1 MCIRDR
7 GTRPAKVACNPAT
20 AHLFCESV
28 LWDEALTKL
37 TRMGDASSTHDPR
50 EKPAATRGTKRKAKR
65 DYVLLLMVEAVGD
78 ADHESF
84 LTLLKNSCDA
94 TVHEHCFMKN
104 GTRHVTLAQLTED
117 EAERIRFSSAPML
130 PLELVLAKPQ
140 PWGAGLYLSL
150 SEAAQQTI
158 ADLVRKLDPAP
169 LKTTDS
175 YRKQLH
181 LSLYRGFNRGEALKQ
196 QLKKT
201 EMKSA
206 WKDRTSFGTVR
217 GAAVAIKEKGADYDT
232 MRYLMLPQ

>member
-1 MCIRDR
+1 
-7 GTRPAKVACNPAT
+7 
-20 AHLFCESV
+20 
-28 LWDEALTKL
+28 
-37 TRMGDASSTHDPR
+37 MGDASSTHDTR

-158 ADLVRKLDPAP
+158 ADLVLKLDPAP

-175 YRKQLH
+175 YRKQPH

-196 QLKKT
+196 QLKKR
-201 EMKSA
+201 KLSGQRWWWHPSLQWRCLGA
-206 WKDRTSFGTVR
+206 R
-217 GAAVAIKEKGADYDT
+217 GPALHSLCHPGRGPELCAGEPEPGVPGPG
-232 MRYLMLPQ
+232 L

>member
-1 MCIRDR
+1 
-7 GTRPAKVACNPAT
+7 
-20 AHLFCESV
+20 
-28 LWDEALTKL
+28 
-37 TRMGDASSTHDPR
+37 MGDARSTID
-50 EKPAATRGTKRKAKR
+50 KPATTRGTKRKAQR

-130 PLELVLAKPQ
+130 PLELELAKPQ
-140 PWGAGLYLSL
+140 TWGAGLYLSL

-158 ADLVRKLDPAP
+158 ADLVLKLDPAP

-201 EMKSA
+201 EMTSA